1 MAWQASRALAI
12 AAGVVA
18 FGTAFAAGGE
28 HPVAN
33 LDQLKWGPA
42 PPSLPAG
49 IEAAV
54 MAGDPAKKGYFAIAI
69 RGPQGY
75 KVPPHWHSTDEH
87 ITVLSGNFTLGMGDK
102 LDAGAGTALTPGGY
116 GLMPRRMHHWA
127 MATSPFVIQIQA
139 MGPFD
144 IHYINPADDPM
155 KAKR

>member
-42 PPSLPAG
+42 PPSLPPG

-75 KVPPHWHSTDEH
+75 KVP
-87 ITVLSGNFTLGMGDK
+87 LGMGDK